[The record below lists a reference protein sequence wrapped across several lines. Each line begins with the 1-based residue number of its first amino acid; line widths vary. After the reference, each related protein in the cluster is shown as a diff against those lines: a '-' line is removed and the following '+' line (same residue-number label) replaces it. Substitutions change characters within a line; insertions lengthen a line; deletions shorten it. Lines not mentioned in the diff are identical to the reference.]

1 MAFPSVALR
10 RPTRPAPVK
19 RPSLRRAPVL
29 IVDSDTTTARLLRV
43 TLEQDHDAEVEVVS
57 DYEAAL
63 DHLGNAARP
72 TRLIML
78 DPTLRGM
85 EADGLMALLR
95 EHKARI
101 HVTLQGRVP
110 PEYLPYPV
118 NFVGAAAYTHL
129 ASSAAASATAAAVVA
144 QPLTVHD
151 IIAARR
157 VPPTLDWKSAVAIYT
172 AEPGQPFPITLR
184 T

>member
-10 RPTRPAPVK
+10 RPARSASAT

-29 IVDSDTTTARLLRV
+29 IVDADAVTARLLRA
-43 TLEQDHDAEVEVVS
+43 TLEQDHDAQVEVVA

-78 DPTLRGM
+78 DPMLAGL
-85 EADGLMALLR
+85 EADALLALLR

-101 HVTLQGRVP
+101 AVTLHGRVP
-110 PEYLPYPV
+110 PEDLPFPE
-118 NFVGAAAYTHL
+118 NFVGAAAYTHM
-129 ASSAAASATAAAVVA
+129 ASSASASATAAAVVS
-144 QPLTVHD
+144 QSLTVHD
-151 IIAARR
+151 IINARR

-172 AEPGQPFPITLR
+172 AEPGQPFPLTLR